1 MQVVC
6 GPLELNRGLSNILEK
21 FVSINEN
28 FENFQWSLYCIM
40 LIGNNGDKKGE
51 KEEGFWKFP
60 VVMTQR
66 GKKGEGF

>member
-1 MQVVC
+1 LQVVC

-51 KEEGFWKFP
+51 KEEGF
-60 VVMTQR
+60 
-66 GKKGEGF
+66 